1 MGAIVP
7 SAGDAASGAEPH
19 FSDVGWTDSAATTRS
34 WGLAGRAALGRE
46 PLMQPAGE
54 SRARKCKEKKGKK
67 LAFPWIPFFDSRLIN
82 GLERKK

>member
-34 WGLAGRAALGRE
+34 
-46 PLMQPAGE
+46 
-54 SRARKCKEKKGKK
+54 
-67 LAFPWIPFFDSRLIN
+67 
-82 GLERKK
+82 